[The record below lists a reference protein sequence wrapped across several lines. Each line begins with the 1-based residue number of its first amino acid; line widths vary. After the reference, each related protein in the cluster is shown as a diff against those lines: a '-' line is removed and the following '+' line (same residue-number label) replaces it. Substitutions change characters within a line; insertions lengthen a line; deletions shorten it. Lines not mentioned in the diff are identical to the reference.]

1 LLLRQPSLLALA
13 YMEISTAR
21 KTAIALAIVMLAIV
35 AWGLFFDTG
44 STRIIINGHELTG
57 PLKGSIEASGLI
69 VGMIALFCAAIFLLF
84 VFAGIGIFILG
95 CMIFAA
101 LILSGFLFPFLLVP
115 LLPLAIVWIF
125 IAVTRKT
132 GA

>member
-1 LLLRQPSLLALA
+1 
-13 YMEISTAR
+13 MVR
-21 KTAIALAIVMLAIV
+21 KAAIALAIIMLFIV
-35 AWGLFFDTG
+35 AWGLIYG
-44 STRIIINGHELTG
+44 PESAKIIINGQEITG

-95 CMIFAA
+95 CIIFAA
-101 LILSGFLFPFLLVP
+101 LILSGLVFPFLLVL

-125 IAVTRKT
+125 IAITRKT
-132 GA
+132 APDSPEHPKTGNG